1 MGGGLELV
9 ARAGRGRIDN
19 AVEPQVPL
27 EQRIGLAGKAD
38 GVDPRI
44 ASGAAARRMP
54 WSSHPWVPHV
64 KPRGF
69 VKTIGRA
76 HIAHM

>member
-38 GVDPRI
+38 GATSAI
-44 ASGAAARRMP
+44 APGDAARRMP
-54 WSSHPWVPHV
+54 WSSHP
-64 KPRGF
+64 
-69 VKTIGRA
+69 
-76 HIAHM
+76 